1 MFIWVG
7 SVKVQV
13 KPKTMHNITAPLE
26 SRSSKFEG
34 EGRAEN
40 SLKQY
45 QDLDL
50 KIVKTRA
57 YEKLP

>member
-26 SRSSKFEG
+26 SRSSEG

-40 SLKQY
+40 SIKQY